1 MYRIIGADGK
11 EYGPISAEQMRQW
24 IAEGRVNAQTRVL
37 AEGATEWKTV
47 AEMPEFA
54 SPAAAPGTTP
64 PPPPTMSPLASTPA
78 GSPSSLAALDQVSGP
93 GVGLIVVGA
102 INILLSLAMIA
113 MMVANIGM
121 SALQSTSNEAEKILR
136 NTGGTFNVLFFSIT
150 LLIGILMLFAGVK
163 MRRLESYGLCMTA
176 SILAMIP
183 CLSCCFLAGLPVG
196 IWALVVLSKPEVK
209 DFFH

>member
-1 MYRIIGADGK
+1 LASDLKPSDAPGADSLL
-11 EYGPISAEQMRQW
+11 GPEAAGWAEPRQPPFLSSW
-24 IAEGRVNAQTRVL
+24 RLALVN
-37 AEGATEWKTV
+37 
-47 AEMPEFA
+47 
-54 SPAAAPGTTP
+54 GTSVMT
-64 PPPPTMSPLASTPA
+64 
-78 GSPSSLAALDQVSGP
+78 GLAAL
-93 GVGLIVVGA
+93 A
-102 INILLSLAMIA
+102 
-113 MMVANIGM
+113 
-121 SALQSTSNEAEKILR
+121 THEAEKILR